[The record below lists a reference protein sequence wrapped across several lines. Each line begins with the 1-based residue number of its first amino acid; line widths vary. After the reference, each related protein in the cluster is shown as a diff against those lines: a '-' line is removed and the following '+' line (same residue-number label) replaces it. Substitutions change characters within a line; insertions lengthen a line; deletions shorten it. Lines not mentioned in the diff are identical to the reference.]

1 MMECESGNQRKEHNR
16 THPGCTNC
24 MFSIVLLLSILVSVG
39 SPYLTWAAVYECLDV
54 AGKPTLTNRP
64 AQPQNCRMLIEETT
78 PNLTPDVST
87 PPQVAAP
94 PSPYSYVPNDPPLP
108 SNLPSDHATSPDS
121 FSASNPGKQSLPS
134 PPCAHRL
141 NPLNPLST
149 PPCVRSGQSEAQS
162 QPEAAPTPSP

>member
-1 MMECESGNQRKEHNR
+1 MEHHRIRPIH
-16 THPGCTNC
+16 CTI
-24 MFSIVLLLSILVSVG
+24 SIVLLLSILVNVG

-54 AGKPTLTNRP
+54 GGETMLTNRP
-64 AQPQNCRMLIEETT
+64 AQPQICRMLIEGTAT
-78 PNLTPDVST
+78 DLTPDVST

-108 SNLPSDHATSPDS
+108 SNLPSDHAASPDS
-121 FSASNPGKQSLPS
+121 LSASNPGKQSLPS

-141 NPLNPLST
+141 YPLNPLST